1 MCIRD
6 SQKDVRFARKA
17 GLHIENIHT
26 PVHEQNCLSLDN
38 LDGDSV
44 FQSYLQCVK
53 DCFEYN
59 IPTMVIHL
67 PNDES
72 PINNLGIKRLEKI
85 ISEAEKLDVKIAF
98 ENLCNIQN
106 LELVL
111 GVFHLSLIHI
121 LPELL
126 RGLNDYRMLIYAILL
141 IVMMIF
147 NNSGL
152 KTRLLE
158 KRAARRAGDPQKKT
172 ELSDK
177 EEV

>member
-1 MCIRD
+1 MIGIYDCFGYGTGYEVSFEERYKLIKNAGFDCVMLWWSDKFGRGMGY
-6 SQKDVRFARKA
+6 QKDVRYARKA

-44 FQSYLQCVK
+44 FQTYLQCVK

-85 ISEAEKLDVKIAF
+85 ISEAEKLDVNIAF

-111 GVFHLSLIHI
+111 GVFHSKNAGFVMIA
-121 LPELL
+121 
-126 RGLNDYRMLIYAILL
+126 AI
-141 IVMMIF
+141 I
-147 NNSGL
+147 
-152 KTRLLE
+152 
-158 KRAARRAGDPQKKT
+158 
-172 ELSDK
+172 
-177 EEV
+177 